1 MKLYSTELL
10 RRRSTYPILIE
21 DSTQIEPRNHPTL
34 HFPGYE
40 YVAAIRASGHKCA
53 AGTCYLEAVPQRL
66 GINNNLH
73 PVPMPSYLS
82 LTIPPPHIS
91 NSTNITL
98 NSTNLPNARPPTE
111 NGRHP
116 LALHRRRTSSPVR
129 ALLGAHWEL
138 HRSSL

>member
-40 YVAAIRASGHKCA
+40 YVAAIRASGYKCA

-98 NSTNLPNARPPTE
+98 NSTNLPNGKWTISTRPPSPAHE
-111 NGRHP
+111 QPSPRP
-116 LALHRRRTSSPVR
+116 PRRP
-129 ALLGAHWEL
+129 LGAPPKL
-138 HRSSL
+138 SLS